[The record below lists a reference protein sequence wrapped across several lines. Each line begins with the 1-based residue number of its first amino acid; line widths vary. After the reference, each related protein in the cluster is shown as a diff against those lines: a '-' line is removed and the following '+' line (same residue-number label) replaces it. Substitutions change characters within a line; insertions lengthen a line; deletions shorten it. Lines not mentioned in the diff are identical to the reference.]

1 MNNLHRSCLPITAP
15 RGTLSTEP
23 GQVHL
28 MAGAGEAAGLYAHLM
43 GGGTKAEA
51 LRQAQL
57 TLLRSDFYR
66 HPYCWA
72 PFVLYRDWR

>member
-1 MNNLHRSCLPITAP
+1 
-15 RGTLSTEP
+15 
-23 GQVHL
+23 